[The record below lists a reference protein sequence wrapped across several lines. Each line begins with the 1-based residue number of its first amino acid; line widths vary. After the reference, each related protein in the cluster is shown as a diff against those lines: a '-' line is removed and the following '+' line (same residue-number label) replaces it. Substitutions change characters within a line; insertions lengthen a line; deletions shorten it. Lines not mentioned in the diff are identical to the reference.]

1 MTEIGERIIDLLK
14 QGKTIP
20 QIMRLCKVG
29 SFAVQKYRAIYR
41 GEYSDELG
49 KKIMDLTKQG
59 KTVPQIMDLCKV
71 GKYTVQM
78 CRAVYREKHE
88 DELALPEG
96 WMPKVTEKE
105 IRLRKEAVT
114 AQKIDQIRA
123 EIRVGDK
130 IPLQSLK
137 IAEMVFG
144 TEPANGRKTT
154 GIVVSTSNRR
164 FCIVELSNGAKEC
177 VLWADLVTQRRV
189 QKEVEGKK
197 A

>member
-1 MTEIGERIIDLLK
+1 MTELGEKIFSLCAQGRTTKEIVDLC
-14 QGKTIP
+14 GVSGTTA
-20 QIMRLCKVG
+20 R
-29 SFAVQKYRAIYR
+29 KYRR
-41 GEYSDELG
+41 
-49 KKIMDLTKQG
+49 
-59 KTVPQIMDLCKV
+59 
-71 GKYTVQM
+71 
-78 CRAVYREKHE
+78 RYREKHPGGALTLRNILPKATKK
-88 DELALPEG
+88 DTEL
-96 WMPKVTEKE
+96 WQQ
-105 IRLRKEAVT
+105 AVT
-114 AQKIDQIRA
+114 AQEIARIRR

-137 IAEMVFG
+137 IAEVVSG
-144 TEPANGRKTT
+144 TEPTNGRRTT

>member
-1 MTEIGERIIDLLK
+1 MTELGEKIIDLLK

-41 GEYSDELG
+41 GEYSDELSE
-49 KKIMDLTKQG
+49 KIMDLTKQG

-88 DELALPEG
+88 DELALSEG
-96 WMPKVTEKE
+96 WMPKVTEEE

-123 EIRVGDK
+123 EIRVGDR
-130 IPLQSLK
+130 IPLRSIK
-137 IAEMVFG
+137 IAEAVSG
-144 TEPANGRKTT
+144 TEPTNGRRTT
-154 GIVVSTSNRR
+154 GTVVSTGSRH
-164 FCIVELSNGAKEC
+164 FCIVELPNHTQEC
-177 VLWADLVTQRRV
+177 ILWAELIARR
-189 QKEVEGKK
+189 KGDK
-197 A
+197 